1 MSISKTSS
9 VRPAACRTALFAFGC
24 ALSLALVQT
33 PALKAA
39 DPAAPQAPAVKA
51 PSLPVT
57 ATFEKVAG
65 AERGPYVLKLKNVSQ
80 DTLKVTAKILLSVAF
95 HMGSKHWDLPEHA
108 IDPGQVWSIPDL
120 SAGDKITLTAEGF
133 APLEL
138 TVPQGAP
145 EPPR

>member
-9 VRPAACRTALFAFGC
+9 ARSAACRTALIALGC

-65 AERGPYVLKLKNVSQ
+65 AESGPYVLNLKNVSQ
-80 DTLKVTAKILLSVAF
+80 DALKVSAKILLAVAF
-95 HMGSKHWDLPEHA
+95 HMDSKARIVPAHV
-108 IDPGQVWSIPDL
+108 IDPGQVWSIADL
-120 SAGDKITLTAEGF
+120 AAGDRITLTAEGF
-133 APLEL
+133 SPLEL
-138 TVPQGAP
+138 TVPQGTP